1 MVYYYCQEGTTPQNK
16 KSKGLKKL
24 GCFYVGYDYTKRKN
38 GVFKIG
44 ETKYNTPAKR
54 LQHIRRSEAFECLG
68 YLVIKA
74 NKIERLFI
82 EAYVRLMLS
91 RENEELT
98 HQGNDHFIYTIIK
111 GFKKEQ
117 STRYAENALLYAEN
131 ACKFIQIEYKREYK
145 QYKKT
150 KL

>member
-1 MVYYYCQEGTTPQNK
+1 M
-16 KSKGLKKL
+16 
-24 GCFYVGYDYTKRKN
+24 GCFYVGYDYTRRKN
-38 GVFKIG
+38 GVLKIG
-44 ETKYNTPAKR
+44 ETKHDTPARR
-54 LQHIRRSEAFECLG
+54 LQHIRKNEAFECLG

-82 EAYVRLMLS
+82 ESYVRLMLA
-91 RENEELT
+91 RENQELT

-117 STRYAENALLYAEN
+117 STRYAENALMYAEQ
-131 ACKFIQIEYKREYK
+131 ACRFIQIEYKREYK
-145 QYKKT
+145 RYKKT